1 MKLDK
6 KDKKI
11 LIGGF
16 IVGTILNFF
25 INKSIDIVF
34 MLGILYFVHK
44 YFDANKYTENME
56 FINKEKYIEGLNRI
70 IKVLNIYIII
80 KIILIL
86 VTQIGG
92 FNGMEIILLAQIA
105 LIYSEILAR
114 KYVKSVNNV
123 EVERNRK
130 LLNNKIL
137 TVVVLIGFV
146 GFTCNYFN
154 KLEFEDNYINSPK
167 YKYELTY
174 DKENNRIADFSGN
187 GFSMVATENKDN
199 EKNFNKYI
207 KEIKLLSA
215 VDVLQDS
222 AKNEKYTTNIS
233 GTYNE
238 YGLEDMFGD
247 NYIAER
253 KDIRKALKE
262 QGLSDEE
269 IENVEWYAWMGD
281 EEMITHDSSYREEL
295 ESSTRIKGIGILAFL
310 IVIYLLIL
318 IM

>member
-16 IVGTILNFF
+16 IVGTILNIF
-25 INKSIDIVF
+25 INKSVEIVF

-44 YFDANKYTENME
+44 YFNVNKYTENME
-56 FINKEKYIEGLNRI
+56 FINKEKYIEGLNKI
-70 IKVLNIYIII
+70 IKVLDIYIII

-86 VTQIGG
+86 VTQMGG
-92 FNGMEIILLAQIA
+92 FNGMEIILLGQIA
-105 LIYSEILAR
+105 LIYSGILAR
-114 KYVKSVNNV
+114 KYVKSINNV

-154 KLEFEDNYINSPK
+154 KLEFKDNYINSPK

-174 DKENNRIADFSGN
+174 NKENNRIADFSGN
-187 GFSMVATENKDN
+187 GFSVVATENKDN
-199 EKNFNKYI
+199 GKNFNKYI

-215 VDVLQDS
+215 VDVLQDYS
-222 AKNEKYTTNIS
+222 KMALAFMFVLAFTQCNFREKDKRPKSVFVNVF
-233 GTYNE
+233 
-238 YGLEDMFGD
+238 LVLALMFGCIGFNTYGID
-247 NYIAER
+247 LEYKVLSNFTNY
-253 KDIRKALKE
+253 
-262 QGLSDEE
+262 
-269 IENVEWYAWMGD
+269 
-281 EEMITHDSSYREEL
+281 EL
-295 ESSTRIKGIGILAFL
+295 
-310 IVIYLLIL
+310 Y
-318 IM
+318 

>member
-16 IVGTILNFF
+16 IVGTILNIF
-25 INKSIDIVF
+25 INKSVEIVF

-56 FINKEKYIEGLNRI
+56 FINKEKYIEGLNKI
-70 IKVLNIYIII
+70 IKVLDIYIII
-80 KIILIL
+80 KIILTL
-86 VTQIGG
+86 VTQMGG

-154 KLEFEDNYINSPK
+154 KLEFKDNYINSPK

-215 VDVLQDS
+215 VDVLQDYS
-222 AKNEKYTTNIS
+222 KMALAFMFVLAFAQCNFREKDKRPKSVFVNVF
-233 GTYNE
+233 
-238 YGLEDMFGD
+238 LVLALMFGCIGFNTYGID
-247 NYIAER
+247 LEHKVLSNFANY
-253 KDIRKALKE
+253 
-262 QGLSDEE
+262 
-269 IENVEWYAWMGD
+269 
-281 EEMITHDSSYREEL
+281 EL
-295 ESSTRIKGIGILAFL
+295 
-310 IVIYLLIL
+310 Y
-318 IM
+318 

>member
-16 IVGTILNFF
+16 IVGTILNIF
-25 INKSIDIVF
+25 INKFIDIVF

-44 YFDANKYTENME
+44 YFDVNKYTENME
-56 FINKEKYIEGLNRI
+56 FINKEKYIEGLNKI
-70 IKVLNIYIII
+70 IKVLDIYIII

-86 VTQIGG
+86 VTQMGG

-215 VDVLQDS
+215 VDVLQDYS
-222 AKNEKYTTNIS
+222 KMALAFMFVLAFAQCNFREKDKRPKSVFVNVF
-233 GTYNE
+233 
-238 YGLEDMFGD
+238 LVLALMFGCIGFNTYGID
-247 NYIAER
+247 LEYKVLSNFANYN
-253 KDIRKALKE
+253 L
-262 QGLSDEE
+262 
-269 IENVEWYAWMGD
+269 Y
-281 EEMITHDSSYREEL
+281 
-295 ESSTRIKGIGILAFL
+295 
-310 IVIYLLIL
+310 
-318 IM
+318 

>member
-16 IVGTILNFF
+16 IVGTILNIF
-25 INKSIDIVF
+25 INKFIDIVF

-44 YFDANKYTENME
+44 YFDENKYTENME
-56 FINKEKYIEGLNRI
+56 FINKEKYIEGLNKI
-70 IKVLNIYIII
+70 IKVLDIYIII
-80 KIILIL
+80 KIILTL
-86 VTQIGG
+86 VTQMGG
-92 FNGMEIILLAQIA
+92 FNGMEIVLLGQIA
-105 LIYSEILAR
+105 LIYSGILAR

-146 GFTCNYFN
+146 VFTCNYFN
-154 KLEFEDNYINSPK
+154 NLEFKDNYINSPK

-199 EKNFNKYI
+199 GKNFNKYI

-215 VDVLQDS
+215 VDVLQDYS
-222 AKNEKYTTNIS
+222 KMALAFMFVLAFTQCDFREKDKRPKSVFVNVF
-233 GTYNE
+233 
-238 YGLEDMFGD
+238 LVLALMFGCIGFNTYGID
-247 NYIAER
+247 LEYKVLSNFANY
-253 KDIRKALKE
+253 
-262 QGLSDEE
+262 
-269 IENVEWYAWMGD
+269 
-281 EEMITHDSSYREEL
+281 EL
-295 ESSTRIKGIGILAFL
+295 
-310 IVIYLLIL
+310 Y
-318 IM
+318 

>member
-25 INKSIDIVF
+25 INKSIEIVF

-44 YFDANKYTENME
+44 YFNANKYTENME
-56 FINKEKYIEGLNRI
+56 FINKEKYIEGLNKI
-70 IKVLNIYIII
+70 IKVLDIYIII
-80 KIILIL
+80 KIILTL
-86 VTQIGG
+86 VTQMGG
-92 FNGMEIILLAQIA
+92 FNGMEFVLLGQIA
-105 LIYSEILAR
+105 LIYSGILAR

-154 KLEFEDNYINSPK
+154 KLEFKDNYINSPK

-174 DKENNRIADFSGN
+174 NKENNRIADFSGN
-187 GFSMVATENKDN
+187 GFSVVATENKDN
-199 EKNFNKYI
+199 GKNFNKYI

-215 VDVLQDS
+215 VDVLQDYS
-222 AKNEKYTTNIS
+222 KMALAFMFVLAFTQCNFREKDKRPKSVFVNVF
-233 GTYNE
+233 
-238 YGLEDMFGD
+238 LVLALMFGCIGFNTYGID
-247 NYIAER
+247 LEYKVISNFANY
-253 KDIRKALKE
+253 
-262 QGLSDEE
+262 
-269 IENVEWYAWMGD
+269 
-281 EEMITHDSSYREEL
+281 EL
-295 ESSTRIKGIGILAFL
+295 
-310 IVIYLLIL
+310 Y
-318 IM
+318 

>member
-16 IVGTILNFF
+16 IVGTILNIF
-25 INKSIDIVF
+25 INKFIDIVF

-44 YFDANKYTENME
+44 YFDENKYTENME
-56 FINKEKYIEGLNRI
+56 FINKEKYIEGLNKI
-70 IKVLNIYIII
+70 IKVLDIYIII
-80 KIILIL
+80 KIILTL
-86 VTQIGG
+86 VTQMGG
-92 FNGMEIILLAQIA
+92 FNGMEIILIAQIA
-105 LIYSEILAR
+105 LIYSGILAR

-123 EVERNRK
+123 EVERNLK

-137 TVVVLIGFV
+137 TAVVLIGFV

-199 EKNFNKYI
+199 GKNFNKYI

-215 VDVLQDS
+215 VDVLQDYS
-222 AKNEKYTTNIS
+222 KMALAFMFVLAFAQCNFREKDKRPKSVFVNVF
-233 GTYNE
+233 
-238 YGLEDMFGD
+238 LVLALMFGCIGFNTYGID
-247 NYIAER
+247 LEYKVLSNFANYN
-253 KDIRKALKE
+253 L
-262 QGLSDEE
+262 
-269 IENVEWYAWMGD
+269 Y
-281 EEMITHDSSYREEL
+281 
-295 ESSTRIKGIGILAFL
+295 
-310 IVIYLLIL
+310 
-318 IM
+318 

>member
-16 IVGTILNFF
+16 IVGTILNIF
-25 INKSIDIVF
+25 INKFIDIVF

-44 YFDANKYTENME
+44 YFDVNKYTENME
-56 FINKEKYIEGLNRI
+56 FINKEKYIEGLNKI
-70 IKVLNIYIII
+70 IKVLDIYIII
-80 KIILIL
+80 KIILTL

-92 FNGMEIILLAQIA
+92 FNGIEFILLGQIA
-105 LIYSEILAR
+105 LIYSGMLAR
-114 KYVKSVNNV
+114 KYVKSINNV

-137 TVVVLIGFV
+137 TAVILIGFV
-146 GFTCNYFN
+146 GFTCNYLN

-174 DKENNRIADFSGN
+174 DEENNRIADFSGN
-187 GFSMVATENKDN
+187 GFSMTDTENKDN

-215 VDVLQDS
+215 VDVLQDYS
-222 AKNEKYTTNIS
+222 KMALAFMFVLAFAQCNFREKDKRPKSVFVNVF
-233 GTYNE
+233 
-238 YGLEDMFGD
+238 LVLALMFGCIGFNTYGID
-247 NYIAER
+247 LEYKVISNFANYN
-253 KDIRKALKE
+253 L
-262 QGLSDEE
+262 
-269 IENVEWYAWMGD
+269 Y
-281 EEMITHDSSYREEL
+281 
-295 ESSTRIKGIGILAFL
+295 
-310 IVIYLLIL
+310 
-318 IM
+318 

>member
-16 IVGTILNFF
+16 IVGTILNIF
-25 INKSIDIVF
+25 INKFIDIVF

-56 FINKEKYIEGLNRI
+56 FINKEKYIEGLNKI
-70 IKVLNIYIII
+70 IKVLDIYIII
-80 KIILIL
+80 KIILTL
-86 VTQIGG
+86 VTQMGG

-154 KLEFEDNYINSPK
+154 KLEFKDNYINSPK

-174 DKENNRIADFSGN
+174 DKENNRIADFSGD
-187 GFSMVATENKDN
+187 GFSMVATEKKDN
-199 EKNFNKYI
+199 EKYFNKYI

-215 VDVLQDS
+215 VDVLQDYS
-222 AKNEKYTTNIS
+222 KMALAFMFVLAFAQCNFREKDKRPKSVFVNVF
-233 GTYNE
+233 
-238 YGLEDMFGD
+238 LVLALMFGCIGFNTYGID
-247 NYIAER
+247 LEYKVISNFANYN
-253 KDIRKALKE
+253 L
-262 QGLSDEE
+262 
-269 IENVEWYAWMGD
+269 Y
-281 EEMITHDSSYREEL
+281 
-295 ESSTRIKGIGILAFL
+295 
-310 IVIYLLIL
+310 
-318 IM
+318 

>member
-16 IVGTILNFF
+16 IVGTILNIF
-25 INKSIDIVF
+25 INKSVEIVF

-44 YFDANKYTENME
+44 HFDANKYTENME
-56 FINKEKYIEGLNRI
+56 FINKEKYIEGLNKI
-70 IKVLNIYIII
+70 IKVFDIYIII
-80 KIILIL
+80 KIILTL
-86 VTQIGG
+86 VTQMGG
-92 FNGMEIILLAQIA
+92 FNGMEIILLGQIA

-154 KLEFEDNYINSPK
+154 KWEFKDNYINSPK

-199 EKNFNKYI
+199 GKNFNKYI

-215 VDVLQDS
+215 VDVLQDYS
-222 AKNEKYTTNIS
+222 KMALAFMFVLAFAQCNFREKDKRPKSVFVNVF
-233 GTYNE
+233 
-238 YGLEDMFGD
+238 LVLALMFGCIGFNTYGID
-247 NYIAER
+247 LEYKVLSNFANYN
-253 KDIRKALKE
+253 L
-262 QGLSDEE
+262 
-269 IENVEWYAWMGD
+269 Y
-281 EEMITHDSSYREEL
+281 
-295 ESSTRIKGIGILAFL
+295 
-310 IVIYLLIL
+310 
-318 IM
+318 

>member
-16 IVGTILNFF
+16 IVGTILNIF
-25 INKSIDIVF
+25 INKFIDIVF

-44 YFDANKYTENME
+44 YFNANKYTENME
-56 FINKEKYIEGLNRI
+56 FINKEKYIEGLNKI
-70 IKVLNIYIII
+70 IKVLDIYIII
-80 KIILIL
+80 KIILTL
-86 VTQIGG
+86 VAQMGG
-92 FNGMEIILLAQIA
+92 FNGMEIILLGQIA

-154 KLEFEDNYINSPK
+154 KWEFKNNYINSPK

-174 DKENNRIADFSGN
+174 NKENNRIADFSGN
-187 GFSMVATENKDN
+187 GFSVVATENKDN
-199 EKNFNKYI
+199 GKNFNKYI

-215 VDVLQDS
+215 VDVLQDYS
-222 AKNEKYTTNIS
+222 KMALAFMFVLAFTQCNFREKDKRPKSVFVNVF
-233 GTYNE
+233 
-238 YGLEDMFGD
+238 LVLALMFGCIGFNTYGID
-247 NYIAER
+247 LEYKVLSNFTNY
-253 KDIRKALKE
+253 
-262 QGLSDEE
+262 
-269 IENVEWYAWMGD
+269 
-281 EEMITHDSSYREEL
+281 EL
-295 ESSTRIKGIGILAFL
+295 
-310 IVIYLLIL
+310 Y
-318 IM
+318 

>member
-16 IVGTILNFF
+16 IVGTILNIF
-25 INKSIDIVF
+25 INKFIDIVF

-56 FINKEKYIEGLNRI
+56 FINKEKYIEGLNKI
-70 IKVLNIYIII
+70 IKVLDIYIII
-80 KIILIL
+80 KIILTL
-86 VTQIGG
+86 VTQMGG
-92 FNGMEIILLAQIA
+92 FNGMEIILLGQIA
-105 LIYSEILAR
+105 LIYSGILAR

-154 KLEFEDNYINSPK
+154 KLEFKDNYINSPK

-174 DKENNRIADFSGN
+174 DKENNRIADFSGD
-187 GFSMVATENKDN
+187 GFSMVATEKKDN
-199 EKNFNKYI
+199 EKYFNKYI

-215 VDVLQDS
+215 VDVLQDYS
-222 AKNEKYTTNIS
+222 KMALAFMFVLAFTQCNFREKDKRPKSVFVNVF
-233 GTYNE
+233 
-238 YGLEDMFGD
+238 LVLALMFGCIGFNTYGID
-247 NYIAER
+247 LEYKVLSNFTNY
-253 KDIRKALKE
+253 
-262 QGLSDEE
+262 
-269 IENVEWYAWMGD
+269 
-281 EEMITHDSSYREEL
+281 EL
-295 ESSTRIKGIGILAFL
+295 
-310 IVIYLLIL
+310 Y
-318 IM
+318 

>member
-16 IVGTILNFF
+16 IVGTILNIF
-25 INKSIDIVF
+25 INKSVEIVF

-44 YFDANKYTENME
+44 HFDENKYTENME
-56 FINKEKYIEGLNRI
+56 FINKEKYIEGLNKI
-70 IKVLNIYIII
+70 IKVLDIYIII
-80 KIILIL
+80 KIILTL
-86 VTQIGG
+86 VTQMGG
-92 FNGMEIILLAQIA
+92 FNGMEFVLLGQIA
-105 LIYSEILAR
+105 LIYSGILAR

-215 VDVLQDS
+215 VDVLQDYS
-222 AKNEKYTTNIS
+222 KMALMFMLALTFAQLNFRAKDKRANVVFVNVF
-233 GTYNE
+233 
-238 YGLEDMFGD
+238 LVLALMFGCIGFNTYGID
-247 NYIAER
+247 LEYKVLSNFANYN
-253 KDIRKALKE
+253 L
-262 QGLSDEE
+262 
-269 IENVEWYAWMGD
+269 Y
-281 EEMITHDSSYREEL
+281 
-295 ESSTRIKGIGILAFL
+295 
-310 IVIYLLIL
+310 
-318 IM
+318 

>member
-11 LIGGF
+11 LIWGF
-16 IVGTILNFF
+16 IVGTILNIF
-25 INKSIDIVF
+25 INKSIEIVF
-34 MLGILYFVHK
+34 MVGILYFVHK
-44 YFDANKYTENME
+44 YFDVNKYTENME
-56 FINKEKYIEGLNRI
+56 FINKEKYIEGLNKI
-70 IKVLNIYIII
+70 IKVFDIYIII
-80 KIILIL
+80 KIILTL
-86 VTQIGG
+86 VTQMGG

-123 EVERNRK
+123 EMERNRK

-215 VDVLQDS
+215 VDVLQDYS
-222 AKNEKYTTNIS
+222 KMALAFMFVLAFAQCNFREKDKRPKSVFVNVF
-233 GTYNE
+233 
-238 YGLEDMFGD
+238 LVLALMFGCIGFNTYGID
-247 NYIAER
+247 LEYKVLSNFANY
-253 KDIRKALKE
+253 
-262 QGLSDEE
+262 
-269 IENVEWYAWMGD
+269 
-281 EEMITHDSSYREEL
+281 EL
-295 ESSTRIKGIGILAFL
+295 
-310 IVIYLLIL
+310 Y
-318 IM
+318 

>member
-16 IVGTILNFF
+16 IVGTILNIF
-25 INKSIDIVF
+25 INKSIDIVL

-44 YFDANKYTENME
+44 YFDVNKYTENME
-56 FINKEKYIEGLNRI
+56 FINKEKYIKGLNKI
-70 IKVLNIYIII
+70 IKVLDIYIII
-80 KIILIL
+80 KIILTV
-86 VTQIGG
+86 VTQMGG
-92 FNGMEIILLAQIA
+92 FNGMEIILIAQIA

-154 KLEFEDNYINSPK
+154 KLEFKDNYINSPK

-174 DKENNRIADFSGN
+174 NKENNRIADFSGN
-187 GFSMVATENKDN
+187 GFSVVATENKDN
-199 EKNFNKYI
+199 GKNFNKYI

-215 VDVLQDS
+215 VDVLQDYS
-222 AKNEKYTTNIS
+222 KMALAFMFVLAFTQCNFREKDKRPKSVFVNVF
-233 GTYNE
+233 
-238 YGLEDMFGD
+238 LVLALMFGCIGFNTYGID
-247 NYIAER
+247 LEYKVLSNFTNY
-253 KDIRKALKE
+253 
-262 QGLSDEE
+262 
-269 IENVEWYAWMGD
+269 
-281 EEMITHDSSYREEL
+281 EL
-295 ESSTRIKGIGILAFL
+295 
-310 IVIYLLIL
+310 Y
-318 IM
+318 

>member
-16 IVGTILNFF
+16 IVGTILNIF
-25 INKSIDIVF
+25 INKFIDIVF

-44 YFDANKYTENME
+44 YFNANKYTENME
-56 FINKEKYIEGLNRI
+56 FINKEKYIEGLNKI
-70 IKVLNIYIII
+70 IKVLDIYIII
-80 KIILIL
+80 KIILTL
-86 VTQIGG
+86 VTQMGG
-92 FNGMEIILLAQIA
+92 FNGMEIILLGQIA

-154 KLEFEDNYINSPK
+154 KWEFKNNYINSPK

-174 DKENNRIADFSGN
+174 NKENNRIADFSGN
-187 GFSMVATENKDN
+187 GFSVVATENKDN
-199 EKNFNKYI
+199 GKNFNKYI

-215 VDVLQDS
+215 VDVLQDYS
-222 AKNEKYTTNIS
+222 KMALAFMFVLAFTQCNFREKDKRPKSVFVNVF
-233 GTYNE
+233 
-238 YGLEDMFGD
+238 LVLALMFGCIGFNTYGID
-247 NYIAER
+247 LEYKVLSNFANYN
-253 KDIRKALKE
+253 L
-262 QGLSDEE
+262 
-269 IENVEWYAWMGD
+269 Y
-281 EEMITHDSSYREEL
+281 
-295 ESSTRIKGIGILAFL
+295 
-310 IVIYLLIL
+310 
-318 IM
+318 

>member
-6 KDKKI
+6 QDKKI
-11 LIGGF
+11 LIWGF

-56 FINKEKYIEGLNRI
+56 FINKEKYIEGLNKI
-70 IKVLNIYIII
+70 IKVLDIYIII
-80 KIILIL
+80 KIILTLI
-86 VTQIGG
+86 TQIGG
-92 FNGMEIILLAQIA
+92 FNAMEFVLIGQIA
-105 LIYSEILAR
+105 LIYSGMLAR
-114 KYVKSVNNV
+114 KYVQTINNV

-137 TVVVLIGFV
+137 TAVILIGFV
-146 GFTCNYFN
+146 GFTCNYVN

-174 DKENNRIADFSGN
+174 DEENNRIADFSGN
-187 GFSMVATENKDN
+187 GFSMIATENKDN

-215 VDVLQDS
+215 VDVLQDYS
-222 AKNEKYTTNIS
+222 KVALIFMFALTFAQLNFRAKDKRANIV
-233 GTYNE
+233 
-238 YGLEDMFGD
+238 FV
-247 NYIAER
+247 
-253 KDIRKALKE
+253 
-262 QGLSDEE
+262 
-269 IENVEWYAWMGD
+269 NVFLVLA
-281 EEMITHDSSYREEL
+281 
-295 ESSTRIKGIGILAFL
+295 LAFGSIGFNTCGIDL
-310 IVIYLLIL
+310 EYKVLSNFANYNLY
-318 IM
+318 

>member
-11 LIGGF
+11 LIWGF
-16 IVGTILNFF
+16 ILGIILNFF
-25 INKSIDIVF
+25 INKFIDIVF

-56 FINKEKYIEGLNRI
+56 FINKEKYIEGLNKI
-70 IKVLNIYIII
+70 IKVLDIYIII

-92 FNGMEIILLAQIA
+92 FNGMEVVLLGQIA
-105 LIYSEILAR
+105 LIYSGILAR

-137 TVVVLIGFV
+137 TAVILIGFV
-146 GFTCNYFN
+146 GFTFNYFN
-154 KLEFEDNYINSPK
+154 KLEFKDNYINSPK

-215 VDVLQDS
+215 VDVLQDYS
-222 AKNEKYTTNIS
+222 KMALAFMFVLAFTQCNFREKDKRPKSVFVNVF
-233 GTYNE
+233 
-238 YGLEDMFGD
+238 LVLALMFGCIGFNTYD
-247 NYIAER
+247 IDLEYKVLSNFANY
-253 KDIRKALKE
+253 DL
-262 QGLSDEE
+262 
-269 IENVEWYAWMGD
+269 Y
-281 EEMITHDSSYREEL
+281 
-295 ESSTRIKGIGILAFL
+295 
-310 IVIYLLIL
+310 
-318 IM
+318 

>member
-16 IVGTILNFF
+16 IVGTILNIF

-44 YFDANKYTENME
+44 YFDVNKYTENME
-56 FINKEKYIEGLNRI
+56 FINKEKYIEGLNKI
-70 IKVLNIYIII
+70 IKVLDIYIII
-80 KIILIL
+80 KIILTL
-86 VTQIGG
+86 VTQMGG
-92 FNGMEIILLAQIA
+92 FNGMEIILLGQIA

-187 GFSMVATENKDN
+187 GFSMVATEKKDN
-199 EKNFNKYI
+199 EKYFNKYI

-215 VDVLQDS
+215 VDVLQDYS
-222 AKNEKYTTNIS
+222 KMALAFMFVLAFTQCNFREKDKRPKSVFVNVF
-233 GTYNE
+233 
-238 YGLEDMFGD
+238 LVLALMFGCIGFNTYGID
-247 NYIAER
+247 LEYKVLSNFANY
-253 KDIRKALKE
+253 
-262 QGLSDEE
+262 
-269 IENVEWYAWMGD
+269 
-281 EEMITHDSSYREEL
+281 EL
-295 ESSTRIKGIGILAFL
+295 
-310 IVIYLLIL
+310 Y
-318 IM
+318 

>member
-11 LIGGF
+11 LIWGF

-44 YFDANKYTENME
+44 YFNANKYTENME
-56 FINKEKYIEGLNRI
+56 FINKEKYIEGLNKI
-70 IKVLNIYIII
+70 IKVLDIYIII
-80 KIILIL
+80 KIILTL
-86 VTQIGG
+86 VTQMGG

-154 KLEFEDNYINSPK
+154 KLEFKDNYINSPK

-187 GFSMVATENKDN
+187 GFSMVATEKKDN
-199 EKNFNKYI
+199 GKYFNKYI

-215 VDVLQDS
+215 VDVLQDYS
-222 AKNEKYTTNIS
+222 KVALMFMFALAFAQMNFRAKNKRPNVVFVNVFLVLALTFGSIGFN
-233 GTYNE
+233 TYGIDLE
-238 YGLEDMFGD
+238 YKVLSNFA
-247 NYIAER
+247 NYN
-253 KDIRKALKE
+253 L
-262 QGLSDEE
+262 
-269 IENVEWYAWMGD
+269 Y
-281 EEMITHDSSYREEL
+281 
-295 ESSTRIKGIGILAFL
+295 
-310 IVIYLLIL
+310 
-318 IM
+318 

>member
-16 IVGTILNFF
+16 IVGTILNIF
-25 INKSIDIVF
+25 INKSIEIVF
-34 MLGILYFVHK
+34 MLGMLYFVHK

-56 FINKEKYIEGLNRI
+56 FINKEKYIEGLNKI
-70 IKVLNIYIII
+70 IKVLDIYIII
-80 KIILIL
+80 KIILTL
-86 VTQIGG
+86 VTQMGG

-114 KYVKSVNNV
+114 KYVKSINNV

-137 TVVVLIGFV
+137 TAVILIGFV

-154 KLEFEDNYINSPK
+154 KLEFKDNYINSPK

-174 DKENNRIADFSGN
+174 DKENNRIADFSGD
-187 GFSMVATENKDN
+187 GFSMVATEKKDN
-199 EKNFNKYI
+199 EKYFNKYI

-215 VDVLQDS
+215 VDVLQDYS
-222 AKNEKYTTNIS
+222 KMALAFMFVLAFTQCNFREKDKRPKSVFVNVF
-233 GTYNE
+233 
-238 YGLEDMFGD
+238 LVLALMFGSIGFNTYGID
-247 NYIAER
+247 LEYKVLSNFANY
-253 KDIRKALKE
+253 
-262 QGLSDEE
+262 
-269 IENVEWYAWMGD
+269 
-281 EEMITHDSSYREEL
+281 EL
-295 ESSTRIKGIGILAFL
+295 
-310 IVIYLLIL
+310 Y
-318 IM
+318 

>member
-16 IVGTILNFF
+16 IVGTILNIF
-25 INKSIDIVF
+25 INKFIDIVF

-44 YFDANKYTENME
+44 YFNANKYTENME
-56 FINKEKYIEGLNRI
+56 FINKEKYIEGLNKI
-70 IKVLNIYIII
+70 IKVLDIYIII
-80 KIILIL
+80 KIILTV
-86 VTQIGG
+86 VTQMGG
-92 FNGMEIILLAQIA
+92 FNGMEIILIAQIA

-154 KLEFEDNYINSPK
+154 KWEFKNNYINSPK

-174 DKENNRIADFSGN
+174 NKENNRIADFSGN
-187 GFSMVATENKDN
+187 GFSVVATENKDN
-199 EKNFNKYI
+199 GKNFNKYI

-215 VDVLQDS
+215 VDVLQDYS
-222 AKNEKYTTNIS
+222 KMALAFMFVLAFTQCNFREKDKRPKSVFVNVF
-233 GTYNE
+233 
-238 YGLEDMFGD
+238 LVLALMFGCIGFNTYGID
-247 NYIAER
+247 LEYKVLSNFTNY
-253 KDIRKALKE
+253 
-262 QGLSDEE
+262 
-269 IENVEWYAWMGD
+269 
-281 EEMITHDSSYREEL
+281 EL
-295 ESSTRIKGIGILAFL
+295 
-310 IVIYLLIL
+310 Y
-318 IM
+318 

>member
-16 IVGTILNFF
+16 IVGTILNIF

-44 YFDANKYTENME
+44 YFDVNKYTENME
-56 FINKEKYIEGLNRI
+56 FINKEKYIEGLNKI
-70 IKVLNIYIII
+70 IKVLDIYIII

-86 VTQIGG
+86 VTQMGG
-92 FNGMEIILLAQIA
+92 FNGMEIILIAQIA

-154 KLEFEDNYINSPK
+154 KLEFKDNYINSPK

-215 VDVLQDS
+215 VDVLQDYS
-222 AKNEKYTTNIS
+222 KMALMFMLALTFAQLNFRAKDKRANVVFVNVF
-233 GTYNE
+233 
-238 YGLEDMFGD
+238 LVLALMFGCIVFNTYGID
-247 NYIAER
+247 LEYKVLSNFANYN
-253 KDIRKALKE
+253 L
-262 QGLSDEE
+262 
-269 IENVEWYAWMGD
+269 Y
-281 EEMITHDSSYREEL
+281 
-295 ESSTRIKGIGILAFL
+295 
-310 IVIYLLIL
+310 
-318 IM
+318 

>member
-16 IVGTILNFF
+16 IVGTILNIF

-56 FINKEKYIEGLNRI
+56 FINKEKYIEGLNKI
-70 IKVLNIYIII
+70 IKVLDIYIII
-80 KIILIL
+80 KIILTL
-86 VTQIGG
+86 VTQMGG

-154 KLEFEDNYINSPK
+154 KLEFKDNYINSPK

-187 GFSMVATENKDN
+187 GFSMVAIENKDN
-199 EKNFNKYI
+199 EKYFNKYI

-215 VDVLQDS
+215 VDVLQDYS
-222 AKNEKYTTNIS
+222 KMALAFMFVLAFTQCNFREKDKRPKSVFVNVF
-233 GTYNE
+233 
-238 YGLEDMFGD
+238 LVLALMFGCIGFNTYGID
-247 NYIAER
+247 LEYKVLSNFANYN
-253 KDIRKALKE
+253 L
-262 QGLSDEE
+262 
-269 IENVEWYAWMGD
+269 Y
-281 EEMITHDSSYREEL
+281 
-295 ESSTRIKGIGILAFL
+295 
-310 IVIYLLIL
+310 
-318 IM
+318 

>member
-16 IVGTILNFF
+16 IVGTILNIF
-25 INKSIDIVF
+25 INKFIDIVF

-56 FINKEKYIEGLNRI
+56 FINKEKYIEGLNKI
-70 IKVLNIYIII
+70 IKVLDIYIII
-80 KIILIL
+80 KIILTL
-86 VTQIGG
+86 VTQMGG

-154 KLEFEDNYINSPK
+154 KLEFKDNYINSPK

-215 VDVLQDS
+215 VDVLQDYS
-222 AKNEKYTTNIS
+222 KMALAFMFVLAFAQCNFREKDKRPKSVFVNVF
-233 GTYNE
+233 
-238 YGLEDMFGD
+238 LVLALMFGSIGFNTYGID
-247 NYIAER
+247 LEYKVLSNFANYN
-253 KDIRKALKE
+253 L
-262 QGLSDEE
+262 
-269 IENVEWYAWMGD
+269 Y
-281 EEMITHDSSYREEL
+281 
-295 ESSTRIKGIGILAFL
+295 
-310 IVIYLLIL
+310 
-318 IM
+318 

>member
-16 IVGTILNFF
+16 IVGTILNIF
-25 INKSIDIVF
+25 INKFIDIVF

-44 YFDANKYTENME
+44 YFNANKYTENME
-56 FINKEKYIEGLNRI
+56 FINKEKYIEGLNKI
-70 IKVLNIYIII
+70 IKVLDIYIII
-80 KIILIL
+80 KIILTL
-86 VTQIGG
+86 VTQMGG
-92 FNGMEIILLAQIA
+92 FNGMEIILLGQIA

-154 KLEFEDNYINSPK
+154 KWEFKDNYINSPK

-174 DKENNRIADFSGN
+174 NKENNRIADFSGN
-187 GFSMVATENKDN
+187 GFSVVATENKDN
-199 EKNFNKYI
+199 GKNFNKYI

-215 VDVLQDS
+215 VDVLQDYS
-222 AKNEKYTTNIS
+222 KMALAFMFVLAFTQCNFREKDKRPKSVFVNVF
-233 GTYNE
+233 
-238 YGLEDMFGD
+238 LVLALMFGCIGFNTYGID
-247 NYIAER
+247 LEYKVLSNFTNY
-253 KDIRKALKE
+253 
-262 QGLSDEE
+262 
-269 IENVEWYAWMGD
+269 
-281 EEMITHDSSYREEL
+281 EL
-295 ESSTRIKGIGILAFL
+295 
-310 IVIYLLIL
+310 Y
-318 IM
+318 

>member
-16 IVGTILNFF
+16 IVGTILNIF
-25 INKSIDIVF
+25 INKFIEIVF

-44 YFDANKYTENME
+44 YFDVNKYTENME
-56 FINKEKYIEGLNRI
+56 FINKEKYIEGLNKI
-70 IKVLNIYIII
+70 IKVFDIYIII
-80 KIILIL
+80 KIILTL
-86 VTQIGG
+86 VTQMGG

-123 EVERNRK
+123 EMERNRK

-154 KLEFEDNYINSPK
+154 KLEFKDNYINSPK

-215 VDVLQDS
+215 VDVLQDYS
-222 AKNEKYTTNIS
+222 KMALAFMFVLAFAQCNFREKDKRPKSVFVNVF
-233 GTYNE
+233 
-238 YGLEDMFGD
+238 LVLALMFGCIGFNTYGID
-247 NYIAER
+247 LEYKVLSNFANY
-253 KDIRKALKE
+253 
-262 QGLSDEE
+262 
-269 IENVEWYAWMGD
+269 
-281 EEMITHDSSYREEL
+281 EL
-295 ESSTRIKGIGILAFL
+295 
-310 IVIYLLIL
+310 Y
-318 IM
+318 

>member
-25 INKSIDIVF
+25 INKSIEIVF

-56 FINKEKYIEGLNRI
+56 FINKEKYIEGLNKI
-70 IKVLNIYIII
+70 IKVLDIYIII
-80 KIILIL
+80 KIILTL
-86 VTQIGG
+86 VTQMGG
-92 FNGMEIILLAQIA
+92 FNGMEFVLLGQIA
-105 LIYSEILAR
+105 LIYSGILAR

-154 KLEFEDNYINSPK
+154 KWEFKDNYINSPK

-174 DKENNRIADFSGN
+174 NKENNRIADFSGN
-187 GFSMVATENKDN
+187 GFSVVATENKDN
-199 EKNFNKYI
+199 GKYFNKYI

-215 VDVLQDS
+215 VDVLQDYS
-222 AKNEKYTTNIS
+222 KMALAFMFVLAFTQCNFREKDKRPKSVFVNVF
-233 GTYNE
+233 
-238 YGLEDMFGD
+238 LVLALMFGCIGFNTYGID
-247 NYIAER
+247 LEYKVISNFANY
-253 KDIRKALKE
+253 
-262 QGLSDEE
+262 
-269 IENVEWYAWMGD
+269 
-281 EEMITHDSSYREEL
+281 EL
-295 ESSTRIKGIGILAFL
+295 
-310 IVIYLLIL
+310 Y
-318 IM
+318 

>member
-16 IVGTILNFF
+16 IVGTILNIF
-25 INKSIDIVF
+25 INKFIDIVF

-44 YFDANKYTENME
+44 YFDENKYTENME
-56 FINKEKYIEGLNRI
+56 FINKEKYIEGLNKI
-70 IKVLNIYIII
+70 IKVLDIYIII
-80 KIILIL
+80 KIILTL
-86 VTQIGG
+86 VTQMGG
-92 FNGMEIILLAQIA
+92 FNGMEFVLLGQIA
-105 LIYSEILAR
+105 LIYSGILAR

-154 KLEFEDNYINSPK
+154 KLEFKDNYINSPK

-215 VDVLQDS
+215 VDVL
-222 AKNEKYTTNIS
+222 
-233 GTYNE
+233 
-238 YGLEDMFGD
+238 
-247 NYIAER
+247 
-253 KDIRKALKE
+253 
-262 QGLSDEE
+262 
-269 IENVEWYAWMGD
+269 
-281 EEMITHDSSYREEL
+281 
-295 ESSTRIKGIGILAFL
+295 
-310 IVIYLLIL
+310 
-318 IM
+318 